1 MTVRSSPADAAGRVH
16 GVAARGTIKKS
27 NDKKKVQEVDVELLK
42 DETHR
47 GVEVFG
53 QYGFKSVPVAKE
65 GKNAAEVIVIF
76 PGGNRAHGVVIAV
89 DDRRYRPKDWK
100 AGEVGMYDDQDQ
112 VFRIS
117 RDGIVVD
124 GGKNKKPLTFQS
136 GSSKVTIADGE
147 ITIEAENI
155 YLIGN
160 VAAGVDSKETPTKVL
175 TESGPAKK
183 LWSKV

>member
-76 PGGNRAHGVVIAV
+76 PGGNRAHGVVVAV

-100 AGEVGMYDDQDQ
+100 PGESGLYDDQSQ
-112 VFRIS
+112 VLRIS
-117 RDGIVVD
+117 RDGVRID
-124 GGKNKKPLTFQS
+124 GGPSKKPIVLQC

-147 ITIEAENI
+147 ITFEAENI
-155 YLIGN
+155 YQIGN
-160 VAAGVDSKETPTKVL
+160 VAAGVDSKEKPTKVL
-175 TESGPAKK
+175 TENGPAIK
-183 LWSKV
+183 LWSKA